1 MLVCISVADIWPV
14 LGKHILRFANG
25 AHRTDGSTRAN
36 LAQGSAPLLI
46 MELSHPAHRGKLTT
60 M

>member
-1 MLVCISVADIWPV
+1 MFIGGRFLVG
-14 LGKHILRFANG
+14 LGYVQYVSGLETVTD
-25 AHRTDGSTRAN
+25 HRRSN

-46 MELSHPAHRGKLTT
+46 MELAHPQHRGKLTT